1 MAAIHEHH
9 LPNGMTLLCFP
20 QDHLHSIHMG
30 LYLKGGT
37 LYENRQN
44 QGIGHLLEHLCFR
57 SLGGL
62 EHDALQL
69 ALNRMGAELNGVT
82 YAEAIVFDLH
92 ALPRFFDEMS
102 SLFLR
107 FFADVPWT
115 QSQID
120 AEKQVVLRQI
130 EEDDCDFEEQIDRRY
145 RRTAAGSFPRMG
157 TAESITEMSAAT
169 IRRWQRMVFQPQ
181 NACLCIT
188 GRLSE
193 AMERSAVEAF
203 SALANHTDEPPFA
216 QAVPRGFCMRDASSD
231 WVTDE
236 TGGHAKVHIA
246 FDLDDERV
254 YPLLSEVLD
263 AFTGGSD
270 DSLLF
275 QTLREQEALVAEIDS
290 TLEEMGLF
298 RRLVIRYDVRQE
310 LLTDSLR
317 KVFTLLRRLRM
328 YIRPVRLELARP
340 TFTDNNEMMLDSPSG
355 MADLMG
361 WSWLTD
367 DLSRADLDAQAA
379 MYDDLTTEDL
389 LDAAQSVFRPENL
402 CISIQRDPALTP
414 KNLKPLLA
422 ELRAM
427 LT

>member
-9 LPNGMTLLCFP
+9 LSNGMTLLCFP
-20 QDHLHSIHMG
+20 QEHLHSLHMA

-62 EHDALQL
+62 HHDALQT
-69 ALNRMGAELNGVT
+69 ALSRIGAELNGTT
-82 YAEAIVFDLH
+82 YAEAIVFDLT
-92 ALPRFFDEMS
+92 ALPRFFDQVK

-115 QSQID
+115 QEQID

-145 RRTAAGSFPRMG
+145 RRTAAGAFPRMG
-157 TAESITEMSAAT
+157 TAESIGEMSAAT
-169 IRRWQRMVFQPQ
+169 IRRWQRAVFQPQ
-181 NACLCIT
+181 NACLCLT
-188 GRLSE
+188 GCFDE
-193 AMERSAVEAF
+193 AMEDALIKAF
-203 SALANHTDEPPFA
+203 SELENHTDEPPFI
-216 QAVPRGFCMRDASSD
+216 QAVPRDFCMRNASSD
-231 WVTDE
+231 QVIDE

-246 FDLDDERV
+246 FDLDDEHV
-254 YPLLSEVLD
+254 FPLVSEVLD
-263 AFTGGSD
+263 AITGGSD

-275 QTLREQEALVAEIDS
+275 QTLREQEALMAEIDS

-310 LLTDSLR
+310 YLVESLR
-317 KVFTLLRRLRM
+317 KVFALLRRLRM
-328 YIRPVRLELARP
+328 YIRPVRLELARLP
-340 TFTDNNEMMLDSPSG
+340 FTDNNEMLLDSPAG
-355 MADLMG
+355 MSELMG
-361 WSWLTD
+361 WSWLAD

-402 CISIQRDPALTP
+402 CVTIQRDPALTP
-414 KNLKPLLA
+414 KNLNPLLA
-422 ELRAM
+422 ELRGM
-427 LT
+427 LA

>member
-1 MAAIHEHH
+1 MAAVHEHH

-20 QDHLHSIHMG
+20 QEHLHSIHLG

-57 SLGGL
+57 GLGGL
-62 EHDALQL
+62 SHDALQSTL
-69 ALNRMGAELNGVT
+69 SRMGGELSGAT
-82 YAEAIVFDLH
+82 YAEAIVFDLSV
-92 ALPRFFDEMS
+92 LPRFFEQATA
-102 SLFLR
+102 LFLR

-115 QSQID
+115 QEQID

-145 RRTAAGSFPRMG
+145 RRTAAGAFPRMG
-157 TAESITEMSAAT
+157 TAESITEMTPAT
-169 IRRWQRMVFQPQ
+169 IRRWQRAVFQPQ
-181 NACLCIT
+181 NACLCLTGSIT
-188 GRLSE
+188 DEME
-193 AMERSAVEAF
+193 AKAVKGF
-203 SALANHTDEPPFA
+203 SALENRTDEPPFV
-216 QAVPRGFCMRDASSD
+216 QAVPKGFCMRDASSD
-231 WVTDE
+231 LVLEE

-254 YPLLSEVLD
+254 FPLLSEVLD
-263 AFTGGSD
+263 AITGGSD

-275 QTLREQEALVAEIDS
+275 QMIREQEALVAEIDS
-290 TLEEMGLF
+290 SLEEMGLF

-310 LLTDSLR
+310 HLVESLR
-317 KVFTLLRRLRM
+317 KVFALLKRLRM
-328 YIRPVRLELARP
+328 YIRPVRLELARL
-340 TFTDNNEMMLDSPSG
+340 TFTDNNDMMLDSPAG
-355 MADLMG
+355 MSDLMG
-361 WSWLTD
+361 WAWLAD

-402 CISIQRDPALTP
+402 CVTIQRDPALTP
-414 KNLKPLLA
+414 KNLKPLLH
-422 ELRAM
+422 ELRDM